1 MNESEANQEERL
13 VEFERLNML
22 GRLVCLGGL
31 AARLTT
37 GAINAAAR
45 RAVNIYTDAE
55 KAFKEGRDPNVED
68 ARIIDEE

>member
-1 MNESEANQEERL
+1 MNESEVNREERL

-31 AARLTT
+31 AARFTT
-37 GAINAAAR
+37 GAIHAAAR
-45 RAVNIYTDAE
+45 RATDIYTDAE

-68 ARIIDEE
+68 ARILDEE

>member
-1 MNESEANQEERL
+1 MSETEEHPEERL
-13 VEFERLNML
+13 VEFEQLNML

-37 GAINAAAR
+37 GAIGAAAR
-45 RAVNIYTDAE
+45 RAADIYTDAE

-68 ARIIDEE
+68 ARILDEE